1 MCDQLNLNATTAYA
15 QFKDLADEL
24 FRDQQNGHQGKK
36 YMFTDKKKIEMDFV
50 TFKCQEGSWSDA
62 ERDEYTSFST
72 SLRCNF
78 QQEVVSKP
86 LEENNITR

>member
-62 ERDEYTSFST
+62 ERDEYFLLHITAVQFSAGSCFKT
-72 SLRCNF
+72 
-78 QQEVVSKP
+78 
-86 LEENNITR
+86 I